1 MSDPPMEPPVDPR
14 MDPLT
19 EGNRLSLCSWLH
31 AAGPSRRRAAWRTDI
46 GLSGERRTRMR
57 LSELYGP
64 AVVDRVSMSPE
75 DVRILEH
82 HVGPEISEHDL
93 SHLGAY

>member
-1 MSDPPMEPPVDPR
+1 
-14 MDPLT
+14 
-19 EGNRLSLCSWLH
+19 
-31 AAGPSRRRAAWRTDI
+31 
-46 GLSGERRTRMR
+46 MR